1 MAKSIAKN
9 SIFYLIYNVLN
20 VLFPF
25 ITGIYVARVL
35 LPDVIGQVAYAQ
47 NIASYF
53 VILAFLG
60 IPTYGLR
67 EIAKVRNSYGKLS
80 KVYSELCVINFIST
94 VFFLSAYT
102 VLVFSVPSFRDNYPL
117 YLITGG
123 AIALNALNN
132 SWLYEGLEEFSFI
145 SIRNIVFKLLSFILL
160 IIFVRGTED
169 YLIYAAVTVIGTA
182 GNYILNVLHAKK
194 FVKFTLRGLNFRQHM
209 KPILMLVAVNLAI
222 EIYTLVDTTMLG
234 IFCRDSNVA
243 FYSYGS
249 KINRILLQIVN
260 TFTMVIVPR
269 ISYCYKEKNFEEY
282 NMLLTKTLKV
292 IVLIAVPMIIGIQFV
307 ADFAMCAI
315 YGDIYINSAYVL
327 RILSCVL
334 LISPIGYL
342 LGSRVL
348 LVADREKFMI
358 VSVGAGAV
366 ANIIGNLIL
375 IPIYAEY
382 GAAIASVIGEAIVMI
397 VYIAF
402 GRKFF
407 RLQSF
412 IPTMLKIAVSGGIA
426 TAYLFLCHFLI
437 PIEWVKAV
445 AEIVGAIVVYGM
457 CLIISREPM
466 ITGVLG
472 KITGKFKR
480 RSKDMTTEEKP
491 EAETPE
497 SEAPLTIEEIHK
509 GTLGVIEKFKE
520 ICDKVGVNYYVFYGS
535 LIGAVRHNGFIP
547 WDDDFDV
554 AMLREDYE
562 KFVRYCVENR
572 DELKPF
578 ALLCLE
584 TESKYPYA
592 IPRFNDMRY
601 NAVYENMIHYD
612 SGLFLDIYPLDEID
626 PDKLARKRFGKKQ
639 LRYMQY
645 LSLACSE
652 HFSPS
657 KTSKIRNLL
666 KFPAYLIAKFHG
678 KNYYINKLEK
688 LAKKVAKQGSGF
700 VACSVWEGIAENKC
714 YDLGDFADV
723 TETDF
728 DGITVKIP
736 IGYDNILRHLYGDYM
751 KLPSVEEQTPH
762 HLYSV
767 YGYSDNRS

>member
-1 MAKSIAKN
+1 MAKSLAKN

-53 VILAFLG
+53 VIFAFLG

-80 KVYSELCVINFIST
+80 KIYSELCIINFIST
-94 VFFLSAYT
+94 IFFLSAYI
-102 VLVFSVPSFRDNYPL
+102 VLIFSVPSFRENYPL

-145 SIRNIVFKLLSFILL
+145 SIRNIVFKLLSFVLL
-160 IIFVRGTED
+160 VIFVRGTED

-194 FVKFTLRGLNFRQHM
+194 FVKFTMHGLSFRQHM
-209 KPILMLVAVNLAI
+209 KPIFMLVAVNLAI

-234 IFCRDSNVA
+234 IFCQDSNVA

-269 ISYCYKEKNFEEY
+269 ISYCYKENNFEEF
-282 NMLLTKTLKV
+282 NRLLTKTLKI
-292 IVLIAVPMIIGIQFV
+292 IVLVAVPMIIGIQFV
-307 ADFAMCAI
+307 ADFAVCAI
-315 YGDIYINSAYVL
+315 YGDVYINSAYVL
-327 RILSCVL
+327 RILSGVL

-342 LGSRVL
+342 LGSRVC
-348 LVADREKFMI
+348 LVADREKCMI
-358 VSVGAGAV
+358 ISVGAGAV
-366 ANIIGNLIL
+366 ANVIGNLIL
-375 IPIYAEY
+375 IPQYGEY
-382 GAAIASVIGEAIVMI
+382 GAAIASVISEVIVMVI
-397 VYIAF
+397 YIIF
-402 GRKFF
+402 GHKFF

-412 IPTMLKIAVSGGIA
+412 IPTMFKIIFSAGVATGYLVLCAVFIK
-426 TAYLFLCHFLI
+426 T
-437 PIEWVKAV
+437 EWIRTI
-445 AEIVGAIVVYGM
+445 AEIIGAVVIYGV
-457 CLIISREPM
+457 CLIITKEPL
-466 ITGVLG
+466 ITGMLG
-472 KITGKFKR
+472 KIKDKLTKR
-480 RSKDMTTEEKP
+480 KKNMSAEQASETEK
-491 EAETPE
+491 AAAN
-497 SEAPLTIEEIHK
+497 APLSIEEIHK
-509 GTLGVIEKFKE
+509 GTLTVIEKFAE
-520 ICDKVGVNYYVFYGS
+520 LCDKLGVNYYVFYGS

-554 AMLREDYE
+554 AMMRNDYE
-562 KFVRYCVENR
+562 KFVGYCIENR
-572 DELKPF
+572 EELKPF

-584 TESKYPYA
+584 TEPKYPYA

-612 SGLFLDIYPLDEID
+612 SGLFIDIYPLDEID
-626 PDKLARKRFGKKQ
+626 PEKLARKKFRKKQ

-645 LSLACSE
+645 LSLAYSE

-700 VACSVWEGIAENKC
+700 VACSVWDDLKENKR
-714 YDLGDFADV
+714 YAIQDFLNNKEV
-723 TETDF
+723 IFEN
-728 DGITVKIP
+728 ITVRIP
-736 IGYDNILRHLYGDYM
+736 VGYDNILSCLYGDYM
-751 KLPSVEEQTPH
+751 TLPPIEQQKPQH
-762 HLYSV
+762 QYILYK
-767 YGYSDNRS
+767 NN